1 MRILILIALL
11 LPLFGVSQ
19 KNDVFIRLTDSRG
32 QQIKGDAVLKGFE
45 NWVGATSINS
55 SGKSNTQLN
64 FTMNVIGASADLKRA
79 MTNGELLMNG
89 QLVVLVPNPLGG
101 RPVTSYTIKMENIA
115 VLSCYEAMG
124 CNNVMN
130 TTVSLQ
136 VTRIGWTYYNTSSTG
151 TSTIS
156 RKYGWDAEKNME
168 WTSF

>member
-79 MTNGELLMNG
+79 MTNG
-89 QLVVLVPNPLGG
+89 
-101 RPVTSYTIKMENIA
+101 
-115 VLSCYEAMG
+115 
-124 CNNVMN
+124 
-130 TTVSLQ
+130 
-136 VTRIGWTYYNTSSTG
+136 
-151 TSTIS
+151 
-156 RKYGWDAEKNME
+156 
-168 WTSF
+168 